1 MQKGV
6 KQDKILS
13 MLGLAQRAGKI
24 KSGNF
29 TVEQSVKG
37 GKSQLVVIAGDTS
50 EASKK
55 NLRDMCSYYETDC
68 VEYSAKESLG
78 HALGKEFRS
87 VVSVE
92 DAGFAK
98 KIKTLLEGDIKG
110 GSATDG
116 KDQ

>member
-1 MQKGV
+1 M

-13 MLGLAQRAGKI
+13 LLGLAQRAGKI

-37 GKSQLVVIAGDTS
+37 GKSQLVIIADDTS

-55 NLRDMCSYYETDC
+55 NLRDMCSFYQVDHM
-68 VEYSAKESLG
+68 EYSLKESLG

-87 VVSVE
+87 VISVE
-92 DAGFAK
+92 DAGFAD
-98 KIKTLLEGDIKG
+98 KIKTLLKEEYKG
-110 GSATDG
+110 GSATNG

>member
-1 MQKGV
+1 MHGGL

-13 MLGLAQRAGKI
+13 LLGLAQRAGKI

-37 GKSQLVVIAGDTS
+37 GKAQLVLTAGDTS
-50 EASKK
+50 DTSKK
-55 NLRDMCSYYETDC
+55 NIRDMCSYYEVEC
-68 VEYSAKESLG
+68 MEYSVKEGLG

-87 VVSVE
+87 VLSIE
-92 DAGFAK
+92 DKGFAD
-98 KIKTLLEGDIKG
+98 KIKTLLSGDIKG

>member
-1 MQKGV
+1 M
-6 KQDKILS
+6 QDKVLS
-13 MLGLAQRAGKI
+13 LLGLAQRAGKI

-37 GKSQLVVIAGDTS
+37 GKSLLVLVAADTS

-55 NLRDMCSYYETDC
+55 GIRDMCSFYQVEC
-68 VEYSAKESLG
+68 MEYSLKEDLG
-78 HALGKEFRS
+78 HALGKEYRS
-87 VVSVE
+87 VLSLE
-92 DAGFAK
+92 DAGFAQ
-98 KIKTLLEGDIKG
+98 KIKTILGEEYKG